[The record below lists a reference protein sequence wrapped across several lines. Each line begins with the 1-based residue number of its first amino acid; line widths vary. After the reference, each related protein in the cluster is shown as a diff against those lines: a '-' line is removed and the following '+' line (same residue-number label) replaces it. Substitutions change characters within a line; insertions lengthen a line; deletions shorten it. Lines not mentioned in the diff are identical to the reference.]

1 MVLCDQLLSHIL
13 ALSEFFFVFTYCH
26 DYLSD
31 FNVKKSDCSTKN
43 TTTQFPKLIQL
54 QDTEINKNAYES
66 DHSEAERNIKSNET
80 ELLDLILQASAREG
94 LQAMRTLYYVTEPEL
109 IRNEQLLQDNHP
121 AALLSKFSNPEENT
135 TRQEMAAFAMLS
147 AAKAFRRNNFL
158 SINLARKAHSQ
169 KISLRHTE
177 LEVMCRPREIP
188 LCPISS
194 KRYRTHDG
202 TCNNQDRQRWG
213 AALMPFHRL
222 LPPEYGDGVDSIRNA
237 ADGGPLPSS
246 RFISLLVHGAR
257 EGEASFTLMLAQWGQ
272 LLDHDM
278 TSTAQPRPING
289 SIPSC
294 CGGKNFHPS
303 CFPIKVPF
311 DDPWLSPLKIRC
323 LEFLRSAPAQR
334 ADCELSWREQTNQ
347 ASSFIDASPIY
358 SSSIKASNSARTF
371 HNGLLIFGNNNS
383 FNDVCQRGALAPHC
397 IRAGDARSSEQPG
410 LLALHHVWVGEHNR
424 IALELSKLNRHW
436 SDEKVFQETRRIIGA
451 MFQHI
456 TYNEFLPAILGR
468 KILKLFDLE
477 LLQSGYYQG
486 YDPDINPTVANE
498 FSAAAFRFGHSLVQN
513 SYIRCDRFHNVINI
527 NVTLHEEFQ
536 RGDIGTAGSL
546 HRLLRGMSN
555 QKSLKRDEFITPELT
570 NHLFQTPGKF
580 LKNFPTEMKNTFFD
594 SFQGFPFGLDL
605 AAINIQRGRDHGLPP
620 YTRWRIPCG
629 LSPINN
635 WDDFVIS
642 AGPESAQR
650 IGHAYRSV
658 HDIDL
663 FVGGI
668 AERPVSGALVGPTFA
683 CIIAQQFHNTR
694 KGDRFWYENGNFESS
709 FTPSQLQSLRRVLLA
724 NILCRAVGSGTFQPH
739 IFLPPNLTNNVR
751 LSCDFGPLAIIDLSP
766 WLELDPFLPQAP
778 TLSQLSSEFAEEVPE
793 RIFNIIPQQF
803 QGQLPLRDNKN
814 PIKKGNISKVRV
826 NSTTLFEQI
835 INNESK
841 INDKLDFER
850 RMLLSS
856 EGRHKLNSNDTF
868 QLSIAKSST
877 SSYNISDDLKN
888 VATAFVKSK
897 FIPEQSIDDG
907 EPASKTYTTNF
918 TENSPI
924 VHGKEKT
931 SKFEI
936 SHDNPVTIENIA
948 ASSCEVE
955 NACSIA
961 LRSANNDIL
970 SQQIY
975 KKIKNAQ
982 DSTKKFIEEDTTD
995 VFVNKGNEVQV
1006 IESKKVNESL
1016 QSVNI
1021 LNKTKEF
1028 ERELGFILSANST
1041 QVSHDSKDHNK
1052 LLMITKSNP
1061 DPETHRKPK
1070 SKEQA
1075 KDKIIKMPLPT
1086 NSINTTLMSSST
1098 VSHFSNIRKATLEGQ
1113 NDYLRSYGG
1122 TVDSAADKGKEY
1134 EIQISIRQKEKN
1146 RIPIKTS
1153 QYDDRSTIY
1162 QTNRN
1167 DNYALSYVK
1176 RITTYAT
1183 FFPPVT
1189 TEQLTNVQSPFTKPP
1204 IILIVDEGIH
1214 RTTPQTPAIFQNIAN
1229 WNSEKHNS
1237 ASSFSN
1243 KPNKDYIYN
1252 GFISNSAPF
1261 STSSHMQTSGD
1272 IVLSETED
1280 IDRFSSANSNEN
1292 TIFSFNLKVNSDS
1305 GQLPRPIDTQ
1315 KYGYGSTLKAWQT
1328 PAPIQTSNSNLKLPP
1343 QHHHASSPYSSSSSQ
1358 VTYFKDKI
1366 IRSQSK
1372 NDLRSSNQNSF
1383 DSNKS
1388 PQLFK
1393 KLSIVNPTNHET
1405 FQHERVG

>member
-1 MVLCDQLLSHIL
+1 MVLCDRLLPHVL
-13 ALSEFFFVFTYCH
+13 ALSEFFFVFTYCQ
-26 DYLSD
+26 DYLSNS
-31 FNVKKSDCSTKN
+31 NVKENDCSADNATI
-43 TTTQFPKLIQL
+43 QFPKLIQL
-54 QDTEINKNAYES
+54 QDTEVNKNTYES
-66 DHSEAERNIKSNET
+66 EHSGVEQNIKSNET
-80 ELLDLILQASAREG
+80 ELLDLILQASAKEG
-94 LQAMRTLYYVTEPEL
+94 LQAMKTLYYVTEPEL

-121 AALLSKFSNPEENT
+121 AALLSKFGNPEENT

-188 LCPISS
+188 VCPISS

-202 TCNNQDRQRWG
+202 TCNNQGRQRWG

-424 IALELSKLNRHW
+424 IASELSKLNRHW
-436 SDEKVFQETRRIIGA
+436 SDEKIFQETRRIIGA

-513 SYIRCDRFHNVINI
+513 SYMRCDRFHNVINI

-570 NHLFQTPGKF
+570 NHLFQTPG
-580 LKNFPTEMKNTFFD
+580 
-594 SFQGFPFGLDL
+594 FPFGLDL

-642 AGPESAQR
+642 AGPESAKR

-709 FTPSQLQSLRRVLLA
+709 FTPSQLQSLRRISLA
-724 NILCRAVGSGTFQPH
+724 NILCRTVGSGSFQPH

-766 WLELDPFLPQAP
+766 WLELDPFLPQTP
-778 TLSQLSSEFAEEVPE
+778 TLPQLPSEFAEEVPD

-803 QGQLPLRDNKN
+803 QSQLPLRDNKN
-814 PIKKGNISKVRV
+814 SIKKSNVSKIGG
-826 NSTTLFEQI
+826 NSTTLFAQI
-835 INNESK
+835 INSESK

-850 RMLLSS
+850 RMLLLS
-856 EGRHKLNSNDTF
+856 EGRHKLNRNDTF
-868 QLSIAKSST
+868 QLSTTKDPT
-877 SSYNISDDLKN
+877 VSYNISDDLRN
-888 VATAFVKSK
+888 VATAFVRSK
-897 FIPEQSIDDG
+897 FVPEQSIDDV
-907 EPASKTYTTNF
+907 EPTSETYPTDF

-924 VHGKEKT
+924 VHGKEKPPM
-931 SKFEI
+931 FEI
-936 SHDNPVTIENIA
+936 SHDNPVSVETIA
-948 ASSCEVE
+948 VLACEVK
-955 NACSIA
+955 NASSIA
-961 LRSANNDIL
+961 LRRANNDSL
-970 SQQIY
+970 NQQIY
-975 KKIKNAQ
+975 KETKNAQ
-982 DSTKKFIEEDTTD
+982 NSNKKLTGEDTTD
-995 VFVNKGNEVQV
+995 VLANKGNDVQV
-1006 IESKKVNESL
+1006 IEPKKMNENQ
-1016 QSVNI
+1016 QSVNV
-1021 LNKTKEF
+1021 LNKSKEF
-1028 ERELGFILSANST
+1028 EREFGFTLSVNST
-1041 QVSHDSKDHNK
+1041 QISHDSKDHNK
-1052 LLMITKSNP
+1052 LLMTINP
-1061 DPETHRKPK
+1061 DAETHRKPK
-1070 SKEQA
+1070 SKEQT
-1075 KDKIIKMPLPT
+1075 KDKIIQIPLLT
-1086 NSINTTLMSSST
+1086 NSTNTTLMSNNT
-1098 VSHFSNIRKATLEGQ
+1098 DLHFSNIREAPPEGH
-1113 NDYLRSYGG
+1113 NNYSRSYAGA
-1122 TVDSAADKGKEY
+1122 VDSDADKGKEY
-1134 EIQISIRQKEKN
+1134 EIQISISQKDKN

-1153 QYDDRSTIY
+1153 QYEDRSTIY

-1167 DNYALSYVK
+1167 DNYALSYIK
-1176 RITTYAT
+1176 RLTTYAT
-1183 FFPPVT
+1183 FFPSVT
-1189 TEQLTNVQSPFTKPP
+1189 TEQLTNAQSPFTKPP

-1214 RTTPQTPAIFQNIAN
+1214 RTTPQTPARLQNIAN
-1229 WNSEKHNS
+1229 WSSEQHKHP
-1237 ASSFSN
+1237 ASSYSN
-1243 KPNKDYIYN
+1243 KPNKGHIYN

-1261 STSSHMQTSGD
+1261 STSSHIQTSED
-1272 IVLSETED
+1272 IRVLSQTN
-1280 IDRFSSANSNEN
+1280 IDRFSSANSDEN
-1292 TIFSFNLKVNSDS
+1292 TIFSFNVKVNSDS
-1305 GQLPRPIDTQ
+1305 GQLPRPIDTGTDR
-1315 KYGYGSTLKAWQT
+1315 YNYGSTLKAWQT
-1328 PAPIQTSNSNLKLPP
+1328 PAPMHAHLLEPSNSNLKLTP
-1343 QHHHASSPYSSSSSQ
+1343 QHHASSPYSSSSSQ
-1358 VTYFKDKI
+1358 ATYFKDKI

-1372 NDLRSSNQNSF
+1372 NDLRSNQNLF
-1383 DSNKS
+1383 NSNKS

-1393 KLSIVNPTNHET
+1393 KLSITDPMNHE
-1405 FQHERVG
+1405 RDD